1 MRRRSTYPM
10 GTQQSCDITTT
21 VRLLRKIDCVMLHVD
36 DLSSASEFYQRTLGL
51 ELLWSNEHSVSL
63 GMPETDAE
71 IVLHD
76 NPDIPRDCNVHYLV
90 DDVSSAVIALAAA
103 GWSVVVPAFEV
114 HIGRCAILADSAGN
128 KLNLLDI
135 TKGPGDHT

>member
-1 MRRRSTYPM
+1 MRRRSTYPL

-63 GMPETDAE
+63 GMPQTDAE

>member
-1 MRRRSTYPM
+1 M
-10 GTQQSCDITTT
+10 
-21 VRLLRKIDCVMLHVD
+21 LRVD
-36 DLSSASEFYQRTLGL
+36 DLASASEFYQRTLGL
-51 ELLWSNEHSVSL
+51 ELLWSNEHYVSL

-90 DDVSSAVIALAAA
+90 DDVSTAVIALAAA

-128 KLNLLDI
+128 KLNLLDM
-135 TKGPGDHT
+135 TKGPMNHT

>member
-1 MRRRSTYPM
+1 MRRRSTYPL

-21 VRLLRKIDCVMLHVD
+21 VRLLRKIDCVMLRVD
-36 DLSSASEFYQRTLGL
+36 DLASASEFYQRTLGL